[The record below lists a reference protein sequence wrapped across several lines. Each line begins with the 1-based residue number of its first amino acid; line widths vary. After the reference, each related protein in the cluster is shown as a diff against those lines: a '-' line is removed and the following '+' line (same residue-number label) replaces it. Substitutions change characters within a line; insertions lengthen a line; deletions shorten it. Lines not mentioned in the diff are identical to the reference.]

1 MSGLQPHEIRF
12 LRFLGG
18 HLAVGVGAAAALVAL
33 LLAFDMFALRSMLT
47 NQEQGWLGILL
58 LFAGLS
64 VTFGSVA
71 MGIGVMGQARFDDDE
86 R

>member
-1 MSGLQPHEIRF
+1 MSGLQPHEVRF

-18 HLAVGVGAAAALVAL
+18 HLAVGVGAAAALVTL

-47 NQEQGWLGILL
+47 HQEQGWLGILL

-71 MGIGVMGQARFDDDE
+71 MGIGVMTQARYDDDE